1 MNNTDIASRWEKNME
16 HLQSGGFGPTDQPQT
31 LLLYW
36 RAQERAGYPY
46 ASENVKYF
54 EEMVE
59 KESKNDST

>member
-16 HLQSGGFGPTDQPQT
+16 HLKSGGFGSVDEFKT
-31 LLLYW
+31 LLQYW

-46 ASENVKYF
+46 ASESVKYF

-59 KESKNDST
+59 KENR

>member
-1 MNNTDIASRWEKNME
+1 MRSTDIASNWEKNME
-16 HLQSGGFGPTDQPQT
+16 HLQSGGFGPVDEFQT

-59 KESKNDST
+59 KENR

>member
-1 MNNTDIASRWEKNME
+1 MTNTDIASRWEKNMK
-16 HLQSGGFGPTDQPQT
+16 HLQNGGFGTTDQPQT

-36 RAQERAGYPY
+36 QAQERAGYPY

-59 KESKNDST
+59 KEKNDGT

>member
-16 HLQSGGFGPTDQPQT
+16 HLKSGGFGPVDEFKT

-36 RAQERAGYPY
+36 KAQERAGYPY

-54 EEMVE
+54 EEMIE
-59 KESKNDST
+59 KEKNDGT

>member
-1 MNNTDIASRWEKNME
+1 MHNADIASRWEKNLE
-16 HLQSGGFGPTDQPQT
+16 HLKSGGFGPADEFQT

-36 RAQERAGYPY
+36 KAQERAGYPY

-59 KESKNDST
+59 KEKNDGA